1 MILLSA
7 ALLLSGCGGEPSSEG
22 GIDGGGAPA
31 ATGSATRQPIA
42 RPSPTAGTTGR
53 ADVDIGRVNAVCQQA
68 LDYYRQ
74 NKDRDDPVRS
84 QIASNQAISGAASE
98 LEALGY
104 GPLTALVGAL
114 NDYAANGAQRA
125 AAMDRGDF
133 DSEDRLYKESQG
145 IGARIEAAA
154 TELGATTCAQL
165 AGI

>member
-7 ALLLSGCGGEPSSEG
+7 ALMLSGCGGEPSSEG

-42 RPSPTAGTTGR
+42 RPSPAGTTGR
-53 ADVDIGRVNAVCQQA
+53 AGIDVGKVNAVCQRA
-68 LDYYRQ
+68 LDYYQQ

-84 QIASNQAISGAASE
+84 QIASNEAISRAASQ
-98 LEALGY
+98 LEALGD
-104 GPLTALVGAL
+104 GPQMALVRAL
-114 NDYAANGAQRA
+114 NAYAANGAQRA
-125 AAMDRGDF
+125 AAMDRGDV
-133 DSEDRLYKESQG
+133 DSEDPLYEKSEE

-154 TELGATTCAQL
+154 IDLGAATCAQL